1 MMQPALL
8 VFATRYDDVTRRTH
22 GIAQRLLA
30 SAGQC
35 GIATSA
41 LLETA
46 ALGPGLMEGIAS
58 HPVVI
63 AFYCHGDGQGRLLAQ
78 DRQPCWTGDTIPDL
92 SGIAVFAHACRAIR
106 WLTDQAARHRA
117 RLMIGYEGDLIT
129 PADGSIRF
137 WDMYGEVHSFV
148 AQHLAAGTDDSW
160 IRREFYEVCTRCFHE
175 LDKHQ
180 AGLIELVAIQQS
192 RDEVVFA

>member
-1 MMQPALL
+1 MTQPALL

-30 SAGQC
+30 SAGES

-46 ALGPGLMEGIAS
+46 AVGPGLVDALAG
-58 HPVVI
+58 HPVVV
-63 AFYCHGDGQGRLLAQ
+63 AFYCHGDEEGRLLAQ
-78 DRQPCWTGDTIPDL
+78 DRQPCWTDDRIPDL

-106 WLTDQAARHRA
+106 WLTDHAAHHRA

-129 PADGSIRF
+129 PANGSVRF
-137 WDMYGEVHSFV
+137 WEIYRDVHSFIPRE
-148 AQHLAAGTDDSW
+148 LAAGTDDSR
-160 IRREFYEVCTRCFHE
+160 IRHEFSEVCTRCLHE
-175 LDKHQ
+175 LYKHQ

-192 RDEVVFA
+192 GNEVVFA